1 MKRTVAVFLLG
12 GLLSVL
18 LLACAPD
25 TDTIS
30 TVTLIE
36 DVSYDPGNLIC
47 LYQYEEGMISERYLT
62 ETSEQEALVDQINA
76 AEAVRVEKPEVD
88 KLTGPLYGL
97 QVPQTNHGYGDRL
110 IVGWQ
115 DGYWFA
121 ENGSVY
127 RVELDF
133 ERILTDYPWMNE
145 SSGVEAEEH
154 WGVNLANYGGKW
166 YPGFL
171 AAEAKRSG
179 NQWNPWPEP
188 TTTEYAGW
196 MSSEEVRVTLEYDEY
211 PAGTEEFDCRI
222 QNNSEDAVSFIPEIE
237 VEVYLEGEWK
247 SLEDKHHTP
256 YSLLIRTIGP
266 EDECTEIVD
275 LDRSAWDFMPGR
287 YRICVEYG
295 VGDLHQGWSSDHAA
309 VTEFEI
315 VEE

>member
-1 MKRTVAVFLLG
+1 MLAVLCFLL
-12 GLLSVL
+12 LS
-18 LLACAPD
+18 ACKLK
-25 TDTIS
+25 TDPVS
-30 TVTLIE
+30 EVTLID
-36 DVSYDPGNLIC
+36 DVSFDSGYPIY
-47 LYQYEEGMISERYLT
+47 LYKYEEGTVSERCLSGVP
-62 ETSEQEALVDQINA
+62 EMEAFVNQINA
-76 AEAVRVEKPEVD
+76 VAVLEAEEKDLDEPE
-88 KLTGPLYGL
+88 GPLYGI
-97 QVPQTNHGYGDRL
+97 QVPQKNHDYGDRL
-110 IVGWQ
+110 IAGWQ

-121 ENGSVY
+121 ENGLVY

-133 ERILTDYPWMNE
+133 ERILADYPWENE
-145 SSGVEAEEH
+145 RSGIEAEEH

-166 YPGFL
+166 YPEFL

-179 NQWNPWPEP
+179 NEWNPWPEP
-188 TTTEYAGW
+188 TPTEYAKW
-196 MSSEEVRVTLEYDEY
+196 PSNEDVRVTLEYDEY

-287 YRICVEYG
+287 YRVCVAYSLGEQKNYKEYRF
-295 VGDLHQGWSSDHAA
+295 DHVA
-309 VTEFEI
+309 VVEFEI
-315 VEE
+315 HALENEGDQ